1 MYCMY
6 TFVKAVLLN
15 SQTQNN
21 KYDEKYHVESLSQYR
36 LKEKQ
41 FSIIRWVQK
50 GGLFHILWKSW
61 IIHYSVF
68 MCVEMIHIVWSLQKR
83 KGL

>member
-50 GGLFHILWKSW
+50 GGLFHIL
-61 IIHYSVF
+61 
-68 MCVEMIHIVWSLQKR
+68 
-83 KGL
+83 